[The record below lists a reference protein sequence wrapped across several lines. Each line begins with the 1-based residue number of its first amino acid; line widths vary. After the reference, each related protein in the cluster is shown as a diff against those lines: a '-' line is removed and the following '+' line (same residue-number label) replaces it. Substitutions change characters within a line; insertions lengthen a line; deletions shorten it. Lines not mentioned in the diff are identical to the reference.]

1 MRGSGFGAVFGGAV
15 AVLLTISTV
24 HQLGT
29 GLVLA
34 LVPMRLAIEG
44 FPAWVAGAMSASF
57 SLGFIAG
64 CLAAPQMVSRVSA
77 RAAIAACALVNAGC
91 AVLLWAFP
99 DPLAWCAARLI
110 GGYFIAAL
118 WVVIEAWLGA
128 RTSVGNRGTVF
139 GAYMLT
145 NRVSFVLVQA
155 ALVWADPRLGALFL
169 LAAAFYAVAWL
180 PAFAT
185 GDKPPSIPRRSLL
198 RGLLAFPRQAPAAAA
213 GALVHG
219 LVTASQPALFP
230 IYGVGLGLGMDRV
243 ALGLAAIQFGGMVLQ
258 LPLAFAS
265 DRWGRRRVMAYAA
278 LATAA
283 LSLAALNAP
292 AGAPFLFLALIAA
305 WGGAPAVI
313 YSIAIA
319 HANDRA
325 ADDQRVAASSALL
338 MSWGVGATIGPMV
351 VSLGMDL
358 FGPGALFVFTAAL
371 GAALALYLGWRR
383 LVRRPPAERK
393 PVAATLTA
401 PADLG
406 R

>member
-1 MRGSGFGAVFGGAV
+1 MPATRFGAVFGGAV
-15 AVLLTISTV
+15 VVLLAVSIV

-44 FPAWVAGAMSASF
+44 FPAWVAGVMSTSF

-64 CLAAPQMVSRVSA
+64 CLAAPRMVSRVSA
-77 RAAIAACALVNAGC
+77 RAAIMVCALVNAGC

-128 RTSVGNRGTVF
+128 RSTAGNRGAVF

-155 ALVWADPRLGALFL
+155 ALAWTDPRLGALFL
-169 LAAAFYAVAWL
+169 VAAAFHAVAWL

-185 GDKPPSIPRRSLL
+185 SDKPPPIPRRSAL
-198 RGLLAFPRQAPAAAA
+198 RGLLAFPRLAPAAVA
-213 GALVHG
+213 GALAHG

-230 IYGVGLGLGMDRV
+230 IYGVTLGLGMDRI
-243 ALGLAAIQFGGMVLQ
+243 ALGLAAIQFGGMLLQ

-283 LSLAALNAP
+283 LSLAALRVPADAP
-292 AGAPFLFLALIAA
+292 LAFLALIAA

-325 ADDQRVAASSALL
+325 ADDQRVAASSTLL
-338 MSWGVGATIGPMV
+338 MSWGVGATVGPMAA
-351 VSLGMDL
+351 SLGMDL
-358 FGPGALFVFTAAL
+358 WGPGALFAFTAVL
-371 GAALALYLGWRR
+371 GVALALYLGWRR
-383 LVRRPPAERK
+383 LVRRAPPARE
-393 PVAATLTA
+393 PVAAALIS
-401 PADLG
+401 PPDLG